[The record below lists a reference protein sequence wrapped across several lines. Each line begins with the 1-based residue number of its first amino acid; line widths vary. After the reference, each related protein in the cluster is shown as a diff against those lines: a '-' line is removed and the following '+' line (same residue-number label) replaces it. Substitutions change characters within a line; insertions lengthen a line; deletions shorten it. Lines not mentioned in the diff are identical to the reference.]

1 MTTQNQLLREAL
13 HDIEQAHDLSLDLDH
28 YAARQVLVSL
38 ADKIKVA
45 LAAQPAEGQPPEGFV
60 SGQTY
65 KQLFELNEKNAERI
79 LALEDELDALK
90 SAQPADGGE
99 DDGNPLSKRCYT
111 MSESHLSGYRLIVG
125 FESLGDAQAAHSWV
139 ANIGRPTP
147 PSSKPAEGGDVV
159 FVPPNVDIAEAKRV
173 YAALRGSRV
182 NYDVE
187 QQAAEILWNF
197 ITLYLTPPASQ
208 EQTDLRLVTFV
219 REVALGAYM
228 SVEAMLRAKELLHQI
243 DGACQSR
250 SAKSDQQAGLM
261 LTDATQASQEQ
272 SDAATTAG
280 MQSAMGNLS
289 RLVDEA
295 TVLLSQLRTMVDD
308 MHEQWSIGGVPER
321 GEFPLLDRVDD
332 WLSARPSQEQAQQPS
347 VTVRYDLSPAMVEGA
362 IRDRLIAMGWT
373 PPLQQPKPQPLPDG
387 WVPLTIEHEPGY
399 PEDVAFG
406 PQRMMDRLKKWLDRY
421 FEMLNQPKPQPITV
435 DEVAE
440 RLAEFP
446 LLRGIASV
454 DIHELMFLIRMVEA
468 HHGITID
475 KEA

>member
-1 MTTQNQLLREAL
+1 MTDQTQLLREAL
-13 HDIEQAHDLSLDLDH
+13 EAFDAFGEADDVPSL
-28 YAARQVLVSL
+28 L
-38 ADKIKVA
+38 ALTQKMEAIRTA
-45 LAAQPAEGQPPEGFV
+45 LAQPAEG
-60 SGQTY
+60 
-65 KQLFELNEKNAERI
+65 
-79 LALEDELDALK
+79 
-90 SAQPADGGE
+90 GE
-99 DDGNPLSKRCYT
+99 VVTVTSK
-111 MSESHLSGYRLIVG
+111 
-125 FESLGDAQAAHSWV
+125 LGDLCSFRSASV
-139 ANIGRPTP
+139 R
-147 PSSKPAEGGDVV
+147 KGD
-159 FVPPNVDIAEAKRV
+159 K
-173 YAALRGSRV
+173 
-182 NYDVE
+182 
-187 QQAAEILWNF
+187 
-197 ITLYLTPPASQ
+197 LYTTPPASQ

-373 PPLQQPKPQPLPDG
+373 PPLQQPKPQPM
-387 WVPLTIEHEPGY
+387 T
-399 PEDVAFG
+399 
-406 PQRMMDRLKKWLDRY
+406 
-421 FEMLNQPKPQPITV
+421 
-435 DEVAE
+435 DEVFDLICKAIDKADTITME
-440 RLAEFP
+440 GDYMLDSDDCIAVVRVMQV
-446 LLRGIASV
+446 LLS
-454 DIHELMFLIRMVEA
+454 IR
-468 HHGITID
+468 HGITSD

>member
-1 MTTQNQLLREAL
+1 
-13 HDIEQAHDLSLDLDH
+13 
-28 YAARQVLVSL
+28 
-38 ADKIKVA
+38 
-45 LAAQPAEGQPPEGFV
+45 
-60 SGQTY
+60 
-65 KQLFELNEKNAERI
+65 
-79 LALEDELDALK
+79 
-90 SAQPADGGE
+90 
-99 DDGNPLSKRCYT
+99 
-111 MSESHLSGYRLIVG
+111 
-125 FESLGDAQAAHSWV
+125 
-139 ANIGRPTP
+139 
-147 PSSKPAEGGDVV
+147 
-159 FVPPNVDIAEAKRV
+159 
-173 YAALRGSRV
+173 
-182 NYDVE
+182 
-187 QQAAEILWNF
+187 
-197 ITLYLTPPASQ
+197 
-208 EQTDLRLVTFV
+208 
-219 REVALGAYM
+219 
-228 SVEAMLRAKELLHQI
+228 
-243 DGACQSR
+243 
-250 SAKSDQQAGLM
+250 M